1 MKYLILLL
9 IIFCLLIIYY
19 KSIYKQNKPWKSLPF
34 TKRNFY
40 SWMKLPKK
48 ERYHQTRIESYD
60 YLNRRKILLA
70 QIREEYKNISKNKNK
85 FD

>member
-1 MKYLILLL
+1 
-9 IIFCLLIIYY
+9 
-19 KSIYKQNKPWKSLPF
+19 
-34 TKRNFY
+34 
-40 SWMKLPKK
+40 MKLPKK